1 MTDDG
6 ALRAA
11 VAIVG
16 LGTGVIAAV
25 YRRRAHTGE
34 PISRRDEGLAFA
46 VVLRLLG
53 LALWIVLI
61 GYLVDAAWAA
71 GFQFRSPPAA
81 RWACLGVAGLGM
93 ALLRS
98 TLRALGKNL
107 ADTVVVRRD
116 AALVT
121 AGPYRYVRHPFYVTT
136 ALVMFG
142 IAGAAANWLLAALC
156 VMVWTMLALRTPEE
170 ERHLIE
176 RFGDDYRRYMAVTN
190 RFFPRIPA

>member
-1 MTDDG
+1 MTEDS

-16 LGTGVIAAV
+16 LSTGVIAAV

-53 LALWIVLI
+53 LGLWIVLV

-71 GFQFRSPPAA
+71 RFQFSAPPAA
-81 RWACLGVAGLGM
+81 RWACVGVAVLGM
-93 ALLRS
+93 ALLLW

-107 ADTVVVRRD
+107 TDTVVVRRD
-116 AALVT
+116 AELVT
-121 AGPYRYVRHPFYVTT
+121 TGPYRYVRHPFYVTT

-156 VMVWTMLALRTPEE
+156 IAVWTMLAVRTREE
-170 ERHLIE
+170 ERQLIE

-190 RFFPRIPA
+190 RFFPTISA